1 VREKPSSVPSITE
14 TSSLEDVC
22 FAVCSALQRAGTVA
36 VLTGGSAAT
45 YYAPQAYQSQDADFV
60 IRFSSNP
67 ARAGDAM
74 RELGYRET
82 GGTYYH
88 EKNVFTVE
96 FPPGPLAIGSDLVR
110 AYDTV
115 KRGSE
120 VLHVIT
126 RTDCVRDRLAHF
138 YFFSD
143 RSALAAAVA
152 VARSGVVDLAAIR
165 RWSLGEREA
174 SHFEEFSQALSATTP
189 AP

>member
-1 VREKPSSVPSITE
+1 MPSITE
-14 TSSLEDVC
+14 TSSLED
-22 FAVCSALQRAGTVA
+22 
-36 VLTGGSAAT
+36 
-45 YYAPQAYQSQDADFV
+45 ADFI
-60 IRFSSNP
+60 IRFSSDP

-74 RELGYRET
+74 RELGYREV

-96 FPPGPLAIGSDLVR
+96 FPPGPLAIGADLVR

-126 RTDCVRDRLAHF
+126 QTDCVRDRLAHF
-138 YFFSD
+138 YFFAD

-152 VARSGVVDLAAIR
+152 VARGGVVDLAAVR
-165 RWSLGEREA
+165 RWSQREREA
-174 SHFEEFSQALSATTP
+174 SHFEEFLEALSATPP